1 MSKLKIKERSL
12 VQGLSPWME
21 SKVHGDLAE
30 QVGLKS
36 LKLST
41 VKDTVVQDKC
51 KLYEIP

>member
-1 MSKLKIKERSL
+1 MNKLEIEERSF
-12 VQGLSPWME
+12 VQGLILWME
-21 SKVHGDLAE
+21 SKVHGDLVE

-51 KLYEIP
+51 KL